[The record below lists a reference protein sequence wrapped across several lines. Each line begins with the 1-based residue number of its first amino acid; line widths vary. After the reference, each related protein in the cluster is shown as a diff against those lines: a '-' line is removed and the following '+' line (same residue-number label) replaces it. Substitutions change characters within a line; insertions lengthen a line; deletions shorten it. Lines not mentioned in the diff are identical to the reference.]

1 MASPR
6 HGARSSSFYAVLPL
20 VPKLARAL
28 ALPTIYLALTVSVG
42 VPADAQ
48 TAQEVLEELREDRE
62 RIQQEAAAQALQV
75 DAATAD
81 FDVLAAALDDL
92 NGLVDLQEARLIDAE
107 QAVRSAETQV
117 QQALE
122 REAVIDGEVQ
132 ALRSSVRDLALAS
145 FTGEGGVNGQD
156 FTALLLSD
164 DPTEA
169 MRRRSLVEF
178 QTGSLGDGIDQ
189 LRALTAEA
197 ELVSARRR
205 DAAVLAEAGRAE
217 AIERQEQL
225 ASAQAAQT
233 ELVLATEKRLEARL
247 AEAAV
252 LADRD
257 AEAAALISQQEE
269 VIAAQIRAAA
279 ARRAAA
285 AAAAAAASDSANPP
299 VVITPDE
306 ITTVRGIQVHRDIA
320 GNLEA
325 MMAAAAADGVAL
337 GGWGYRD
344 NVEQIRLRQQNCGTS
359 DFDIWERS
367 ASSCSP
373 PTARPGL
380 SQHEQGLAI
389 DFTYNDGSITTHS
402 NPGFVWLAQ
411 NASRWGFFNLPSEP
425 WHWSTTGR

>member
-1 MASPR
+1 M
-6 HGARSSSFYAVLPL
+6 
-20 VPKLARAL
+20 
-28 ALPTIYLALTVSVG
+28 
-42 VPADAQ
+42 
-48 TAQEVLEELREDRE
+48 
-62 RIQQEAAAQALQV
+62 
-75 DAATAD
+75 
-81 FDVLAAALDDL
+81 
-92 NGLVDLQEARLIDAE
+92 IDAE

-205 DAAVLAEAGRAE
+205 DAAVLAEAGRVE

-344 NVEQIRLRQQNCGTS
+344 NVEQIRLRQQNCCLLYTS
-359 DFDIWERS
+359 PSPRDQRGSRMPSS
-367 ASSCSP
+367 A
-373 PTARPGL
+373 
-380 SQHEQGLAI
+380 
-389 DFTYNDGSITTHS
+389 
-402 NPGFVWLAQ
+402 
-411 NASRWGFFNLPSEP
+411 
-425 WHWSTTGR
+425 